1 MPSLTF
7 VLPHWMYWS
16 GLLLFPL
23 LAMFI
28 VKRERIRPAGGK
40 TSLPA
45 AYLLLIISGFAGL
58 HRFYVRSLV
67 GMIYI
72 PIFLALLWGNV
83 HTREARDALS
93 AANET
98 VKIAEFELT
107 QAQTAATVNPDN
119 AAQVSVKREALD
131 KARQAQLDAEDNAT
145 LWHRIPRYIAL
156 VLLIL
161 MIFDA
166 FRLPQLAQR
175 CQAQETRA
183 PPVAP
188 PPDWMDSQAG
198 IDRDPTEAMHTRVT
212 NFIDKLSGFSGQFVA
227 LWSIIAVFIYYYE
240 VIARYVFNSPT
251 DWAHESMFL
260 MFGMQYLISG
270 AYALREGSHVRVDVV
285 YALLPDRGKAI
296 VDVISSLFFFIF
308 TIALLWT
315 GWIFASDAVSVWE
328 VSFTEWAIQYWPVKL
343 AIPVGAALITLQ
355 GIAHLIKDIL
365 VVAGKGELRGT

>member
-16 GLLLFPL
+16 GLLFFPL

-28 VKRERIRPAGGK
+28 VRQERKRPGGGQ

-45 AYLLLIISGFAGL
+45 AYLLLIISGFVGL

-83 HTREARDALS
+83 HTREARDGLS
-93 AANET
+93 AANEA
-98 VKIAEFELT
+98 VMIADFDLK
-107 QAQTAATVNPDN
+107 QAETAATENPDN
-119 AAQVSVKREALD
+119 AAQVSTKREAVD
-131 KARQAQLDAEDNAT
+131 KAHQAQKAAEEYSVT
-145 LWHRIPRYIAL
+145 WHRIPRYIAS
-156 VLLIL
+156 VLLLL
-161 MIFDA
+161 MIIDA
-166 FRLPQLAQR
+166 FLLPRLVQR
-175 CQAQETRA
+175 CRAQESRG
-183 PPVAP
+183 PPVEA
-188 PPDWMDSQAG
+188 PPDWMDAQSE
-198 IDRDPTEAMHTRVT
+198 IDRDPSIAMHTRVT

-227 LWSIIAVFIYYYE
+227 LWSVIAVFVYYYE
-240 VIARYVFNSPT
+240 VISRYVFNSPT
-251 DWAHESMFL
+251 NWAHESMFL
-260 MFGMQYLISG
+260 MFGMQYLLSG

-285 YALLPDRGKAI
+285 YALLPDRAKAI

-315 GWIFASDAVSVWE
+315 GWTFASDAISVWE

-343 AIPVGAALITLQ
+343 AIPIGAALITLQ

>member
-1 MPSLTF
+1 
-7 VLPHWMYWS
+7 MYWS
-16 GLLLFPL
+16 GLLFFPL
-23 LAMFI
+23 LAMYI
-28 VKRERIRPAGGK
+28 VQKERARPAGGQ
-40 TSLPA
+40 TSLPV
-45 AYLLLIISGFAGL
+45 AYMLLVISGFAGL

-67 GMIYI
+67 GLVYI

-83 HTREARDALS
+83 HTREARDGLS
-93 AANET
+93 AANEAVT
-98 VKIAEFELT
+98 IAKFNLN
-107 QAQTAATVNPDN
+107 QAESPDN
-119 AAQVSVKREALD
+119 LSPDKAAQINQKQEALD
-131 KARQAQLDAEDNAT
+131 IALNAQKIAVAYSDTWN
-145 LWHRIPRYIAL
+145 RIPRYIAL
-156 VLLIL
+156 ALLIAML
-161 MIFDA
+161 IDA
-166 FRLPQLAQR
+166 SQLPRLVR
-175 CQAQETRA
+175 NCRNSETRA
-183 PPVAP
+183 PPP
-188 PPDWMDSQAG
+188 ESPPDWVDAQSE
-198 IDRDPTEAMHTRVT
+198 IDRDPSATMHSQIT
-212 NFIDKLSGFSGQFVA
+212 NFIDKLSGFTGQFVA
-227 LWSIIAVFIYYYE
+227 LWSIIAVFVYYYE

-260 MFGMQYLISG
+260 MFGMQYLLSG

-315 GWIFASDAVSVWE
+315 GWTFASDAISVWE

>member
-7 VLPHWMYWS
+7 IMPHWMYWS

-28 VKRERIRPAGGK
+28 VKRERIRPAGGQ
-40 TSLPA
+40 TSLPV
-45 AYLLLIISGFAGL
+45 AYMLLVISGFAGL
-58 HRFYVRSLV
+58 HRFYVRSKL
-67 GMIYI
+67 GIIYI

-83 HTREARDALS
+83 HTRDARDALS
-93 AANET
+93 AANEA
-98 VKIAEFELT
+98 VKIAEFNL
-107 QAQTAATVNPDN
+107 QRAQSADNESPDK
-119 AAQVSVKREALD
+119 AAQVSTERDALD
-131 KARQAQLDAEDNAT
+131 KARQVQKTAEENSVT
-145 LWHRIPRYIAL
+145 WHHIPRYIAIVLL
-156 VLLIL
+156 VL
-161 MIFDA
+161 MIIDA
-166 FRLPQLAQR
+166 YLLPRLVRQ
-175 CQAQETRA
+175 CHAQETRA
-183 PPVAP
+183 PPAAP
-188 PPDWMDSQAG
+188 PPDWMDAQSE
-198 IDRDPTEAMHTRVT
+198 IDRDPSVAMHTRVT
-212 NFIDKLSGFSGQFVA
+212 NFIDKLSGFTGQFVA

-285 YALLPDRGKAI
+285 YSLLPDRGKAL

-315 GWIFASDAVSVWE
+315 GWTFASDAMSVWE

-343 AIPVGAALITLQ
+343 AMPIGAALITLQ

>member
-16 GLLLFPL
+16 GLLFFPL

-28 VKRERIRPAGGK
+28 VRQERTRPGGGQ
-40 TSLPA
+40 TSLPT
-45 AYLLLIISGFAGL
+45 AYMLLVISGFAGL

-72 PIFLALLWGNV
+72 PIFLALLWANV
-83 HTREARDALS
+83 HTREARDGLS
-93 AANET
+93 AANEAVT
-98 VKIAEFELT
+98 IAEYELK
-107 QAQTAATVNPDN
+107 QAESADN
-119 AAQVSVKREALD
+119 ESPD
-131 KARQAQLDAEDNAT
+131 KATQINTKRDAVDTAHENLKAAEDYSVT
-145 LWHRIPRYIAL
+145 WHRVPKFIAI
-156 VLLIL
+156 LLLL
-161 MIFDA
+161 MMIADA
-166 FRLPQLAQR
+166 FLLPRLVQR
-175 CQAQETRA
+175 CRAQESRA

-188 PPDWMDSQAG
+188 PPDWMDAQSE
-198 IDRDPTEAMHTRVT
+198 IDRDPSVAMHTRVT

-227 LWSIIAVFIYYYE
+227 LWSIIAVFVYYYE
-240 VIARYVFNSPT
+240 VISRYVFNSPT
-251 DWAHESMFL
+251 NWAHESMFL
-260 MFGMQYLISG
+260 MFGMQYLLSG

-315 GWIFASDAVSVWE
+315 GWTFASDAISVWE

-365 VVAGKGELRGT
+365 VVVGKGELRGT

>member
-16 GLLLFPL
+16 GLLFFPL

-28 VKRERIRPAGGK
+28 VRKERTRPGGGQ
-40 TSLPA
+40 TSLPT
-45 AYLLLIISGFAGL
+45 AYMLLIISGFAGL

-72 PIFLALLWGNV
+72 PIFLALLWANV
-83 HTREARDALS
+83 HTREARDGLS
-93 AANET
+93 AANEAVT
-98 VKIAEFELT
+98 IAEYELK
-107 QAQTAATVNPDN
+107 QVESADNENPDKATQIN
-119 AAQVSVKREALD
+119 TKRDAVD
-131 KARQAQLDAEDNAT
+131 KAHATQKAAEDYSVT
-145 LWHRIPRYIAL
+145 WHRVPKFIAIT
-156 VLLIL
+156 LLLL
-161 MIFDA
+161 MIVDA
-166 FRLPQLAQR
+166 FLLPRLVQR
-175 CQAQETRA
+175 CRTQESRA
-183 PPVAP
+183 PPVAS
-188 PPDWMDSQAG
+188 PPDWMDAQSE
-198 IDRDPTEAMHTRVT
+198 IDRDPSVAMHTRIT

-227 LWSIIAVFIYYYE
+227 LWSIIAVFVYYYE
-240 VIARYVFNSPT
+240 VISRYVFNSPT
-251 DWAHESMFL
+251 NWAHESMFL
-260 MFGMQYLISG
+260 MFGMQYLLSG

-285 YALLPDRGKAI
+285 YMLLPDRGKAI

-315 GWIFASDAVSVWE
+315 GWTFASDAISVWE

-365 VVAGKGELRGT
+365 VVVGKGELRGT

>member
-7 VLPHWMYWS
+7 ILPHWMYWS

-28 VKRERIRPAGGK
+28 VKRERIRPAGGQ
-40 TSLPA
+40 TSLPV
-45 AYLLLIISGFAGL
+45 AYMLLIISGFAGL

-67 GMIYI
+67 GLIYI

-93 AANET
+93 AANEA
-98 VKIAEFELT
+98 VKIAEFEL
-107 QAQTAATVNPDN
+107 QRAQSPDN
-119 AAQVSVKREALD
+119 ESPDKATQISTKRDALD
-131 KARQAQLDAEDNAT
+131 KAHQGQKTAIENSVT
-145 LWHRIPRYIAL
+145 WHRIPRYIAL
-156 VLLIL
+156 LLLIL
-161 MIFDA
+161 MIVDA
-166 FRLPQLAQR
+166 YLLPGLVRR
-175 CQAQETRA
+175 CHATETRA
-183 PPVAP
+183 PPAAP
-188 PPDWMDSQAG
+188 PPDWMDAQSE
-198 IDRDPTEAMHTRVT
+198 IDRDPSVSMHTQIT

-227 LWSIIAVFIYYYE
+227 LWSIIAVFVYYYE

-315 GWIFASDAVSVWE
+315 GWTFASDAMSVWE

>member
-16 GLLLFPL
+16 GLLFFPL

-28 VKRERIRPAGGK
+28 VKQERIRPAGGL
-40 TSLPA
+40 TSLPV
-45 AYLLLIISGFAGL
+45 AYMLLIISGFAGL

-72 PIFLALLWGNV
+72 PVFLALLWGNV

-98 VKIAEFELT
+98 VTIAEYELK
-107 QAQTAATVNPDN
+107 QAESAENESPDK
-119 AAQVSVKREALD
+119 AAQVITKRDAAD
-131 KARQAQLDAEDNAT
+131 KAHQAQKAAEDYSVT
-145 LWHRIPRYIAL
+145 WHRIPRFIAILLLALMTIDAYLLPGL
-156 VLLIL
+156 V
-161 MIFDA
+161 
-166 FRLPQLAQR
+166 RR
-175 CQAQETRA
+175 CQAAETRA
-183 PPVAP
+183 PPAES
-188 PPDWMDSQAG
+188 PPDWMDAQSE
-198 IDRDPTEAMHTRVT
+198 IDRDPSIAMHTRVT
-212 NFIDKLSGFSGQFVA
+212 NFIDKLSGFTGQFVA
-227 LWSIIAVFIYYYE
+227 LWSIIAVFVYYYE
-240 VIARYVFNSPT
+240 VISRYVFNSPT
-251 DWAHESMFL
+251 NWAHESMFL
-260 MFGMQYLISG
+260 MFGMQYLMSG

-315 GWIFASDAVSVWE
+315 GWIFAGDAISVWE